1 MRISDAIE
9 KFAQHLYVEKGL
21 SKQTIASYDSDLKQF
36 FLLYKDKEDTND
48 LYPTDLRDFLSVE
61 LNKGHSPSTALRRL
75 SSCRAFYHFL
85 IQEKIIDITLDKVYA
100 PKPIKHLPSVLTFEE
115 VEALLDA
122 PNTKKDE
129 EFRDKAMLELMYS
142 SGLRVSELINLEVRN
157 INFNKSYITIKGKG
171 MKYRN
176 VPIGEYAL
184 EWVSTYVNDIRCLNR
199 GAKTKYLFLNRYGKP
214 LSRQFFFKKIKE
226 YAARVGITTH
236 VSPHIIRHSFAT
248 HMLENG
254 AELIAVQEMLGHT
267 NLSTTQIYTHVST
280 KRIKDAY
287 DLYIKNK

>member
-9 KFAQHLYVEKGL
+9 KFTQHLYVEKGL

-61 LNKGHSPSTALRRL
+61 LNKGHSPSTVLRRL

-157 INFNKSYITIKGKG
+157 INFTKSYITIKGKG

-176 VPIGEYAL
+176 VPVGEYAL
-184 EWVSTYVNDIRCLNR
+184 EWVSTYINDIRCLNR

-280 KRIKDAY
+280 RRIKDAY

>member
-1 MRISDAIE
+1 MNISEALD
-9 KFAQHLYVEKGL
+9 KFCQHLYVEKGL
-21 SKQTIASYDSDLKQF
+21 SKQTVASYDSDLKQF
-36 FLLYKDKEDTND
+36 FLLYKDKEDTAD

-75 SSCRAFYHFL
+75 SSCRAFYNFL
-85 IQEKIIDITLDKVYA
+85 IQEGIINITLDKVYA
-100 PKPIKHLPSVLTFEE
+100 PKPIKHLPSVLTTEE
-115 VEALLDA
+115 VEALLEA

-157 INFNKSYITIKGKG
+157 INFNKSYIVIKGKG

-176 VPIGEYAL
+176 VPVGEFAI
-184 EWVSTYVNDIRCLNR
+184 EWVSNYVNNVRCINP
-199 GAKTKYLFLNRYGKP
+199 GHTSKYLFLNRYGKP
-214 LSRQFFFKKIKE
+214 LTRQFFYKKIKE
-226 YAARVGITTH
+226 YAVRAGISAH

-254 AELIAVQEMLGHT
+254 AELIAVQEMLGHS

-280 KRIKDAY
+280 RRIKDAY

>member
-21 SKQTIASYDSDLKQF
+21 SKQSIASYDSDLKQF

-75 SSCRAFYHFL
+75 SACRAFYHFL

-100 PKPIKHLPSVLTFEE
+100 PKPIKHLPSVLTLEE
-115 VEALLDA
+115 VEALLEA
-122 PNTKKDE
+122 PNVKKEDE
-129 EFRDKAMLELMYS
+129 YRDKAMLELMYS
-142 SGLRVSELINLEVRN
+142 SGLRVSELTNLEVRN
-157 INFNKSYITIKGKG
+157 INFSKSYISIKGKG
-171 MKYRN
+171 SKQRN
-176 VPIGEYAL
+176 VPVGEFAL
-184 EWVSTYVNDIRCLNR
+184 EWVSNYINDIRCLNS

-214 LSRQFFFKKIKE
+214 LSRQFFFKRIKE
-226 YAARVGITTH
+226 YAVRVGINSH
-236 VSPHIIRHSFAT
+236 VSPHILRHSFAT

-280 KRIKDAY
+280 RRIKDAY

>member
-157 INFNKSYITIKGKG
+157 INFTKSYITIKGKG
-171 MKYRN
+171 MKYRS
-176 VPIGEYAL
+176 VPVGEYAL
-184 EWVSTYVNDIRCLNR
+184 EWVSSYVNDIRCLNR

-280 KRIKDAY
+280 RRIKDAY

>member
-157 INFNKSYITIKGKG
+157 INFTKSYITIKGKG

-176 VPIGEYAL
+176 VPVGEYAL
-184 EWVSTYVNDIRCLNR
+184 DWVSTYVNDIRCLNR

-226 YAARVGITTH
+226 YAARVGITAH

-254 AELIAVQEMLGHT
+254 AELIAVQEMLGHS